1 MKRHS
6 ALRANA
12 GLLGAFFLIAL
23 TGLLPAGVLYWLMR
37 PTVTVN
43 PGLRAYQAPRP
54 DPLFARNSNPH
65 VSPFGAAKQQSE
77 DGRSAFAAVRTE
89 VPDGA
94 SADIG
99 KKKRQVRSRVYAR
112 RSTSPLAYE
121 TTNPVSSWPVGIYGS
136 TNW

>member
-6 ALRANA
+6 AFRANT
-12 GLLGAFFLIAL
+12 GLLGAFFLISL
-23 TGLLPAGVLYWLMR
+23 TGLLPAVALYWLMR
-37 PTVTVN
+37 PTVIVN

-65 VSPFGAAKQQSE
+65 VSPFGAAGQQSA

-89 VPDGA
+89 IPEGA

-99 KKKRQVRSRVYAR
+99 KKKRPVKPRAYAR

-121 TTNPVSSWPVGIYGS
+121 TTTTVSSWPVGTYGS
-136 TNW
+136 Q

>member
-1 MKRHS
+1 MKQHS
-6 ALRANA
+6 ALRANT
-12 GLLGAFFLIAL
+12 GLLGAFFLIVL

-37 PTVTVN
+37 PTVIIN
-43 PGLRAYQAPRP
+43 PGLRAYHAPGP
-54 DPLFARNSNPH
+54 DPLFARNSNTH
-65 VSPFGAAKQQSE
+65 AGPFGAAKQQSE
-77 DGRSAFAAVRTE
+77 DVRSAFAAVRTGI
-89 VPDGA
+89 PDGA

-99 KKKRQVRSRVYAR
+99 KKKRQVKPRVYAR